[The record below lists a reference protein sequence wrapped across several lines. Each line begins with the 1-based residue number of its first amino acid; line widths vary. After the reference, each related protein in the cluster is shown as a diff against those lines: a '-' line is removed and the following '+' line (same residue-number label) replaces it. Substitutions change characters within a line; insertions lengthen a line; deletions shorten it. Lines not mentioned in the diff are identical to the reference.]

1 MMKATL
7 SLIAAS
13 LALLG
18 GIFSPAVPALAFPS
32 SSTTTADNMIGAM
45 PVEPRLD
52 VNSTMNASDM
62 WAMFGQMKFGMISS
76 IQNNDQGQPGWIASG
91 YWILRNDTGTSNTTT
106 SSSSSNI
113 TDFYAMFHMAM
124 LDGSALHSHEIYN
137 FTQTGDSS
145 FDASDNS
152 TTVTGTATVTMREG
166 PVNDVGTTIRISN
179 DHVIAISLDS
189 DATEN
194 HFGNT
199 PIYGMAVT
207 PEMLGD
213 MSMGMNTTTSST
225 MGSMNGTM
233 GNHWMGNNSTN
244 GMMYGGMPK

>member
-1 MMKATL
+1 MMKTTL

-13 LALLG
+13 VALLG
-18 GIFSPAVPALAFPS
+18 GIFSPAIPALAYPPP
-32 SSTTTADNMIGAM
+32 STTAAGNTTGIM
-45 PVEPRLD
+45 PAEPNLHD
-52 VNSTMNASDM
+52 FNSTMNADEM
-62 WAMFGQMKFGMISS
+62 WMMFGQMKFGMISS

-91 YWILRNDTGTSNTTT
+91 YWVLRNDTGASNTTN
-106 SSSSSNI
+106 SSGSNI
-113 TDFYAMFHMAM
+113 ANFYAMFHMAM

-137 FTQTGDSS
+137 FTQSGNSS

-152 TTVTGTATVTMREG
+152 TTVTGTATVTLREG

-179 DHVIAISLDS
+179 DHVIAISLDPG
-189 DATEN
+189 ATGN

-207 PEMLGD
+207 PEMLGS
-213 MSMGMNTTTSST
+213 MSMGMNTSSP

-233 GNHWMGNNSTN
+233 NNNWTGNNSTN

>member
-1 MMKATL
+1 MNTTL

-18 GIFSPAVPALAFPS
+18 GIPLAVPALAYPS
-32 SSTTTADNMIGAM
+32 PSTTITGNTTGAM

-62 WAMFGQMKFGMISS
+62 MAMFGQMKFGMISS
-76 IQNNDQGQPGWIASG
+76 IQNNNQGQPGWITSG
-91 YWILRNDTGTSNTTT
+91 YWILKNDTGGASNTTGT
-106 SSSSSNI
+106 SGSNI

-137 FTQTGDSS
+137 FAQTGNSS
-145 FDASDNS
+145 FDPSDNS
-152 TTVTGTATVTMREG
+152 TTVTGTATVTLREG

-179 DHVIAISLDS
+179 EHVIAISLDT
-189 DATEN
+189 DATQN

-199 PIYGMAVT
+199 PIYGMVVT

-213 MSMGMNTTTSST
+213 MHVGMNTTTSST

-233 GNHWMGNNSTN
+233 GNNSTD
-244 GMMYGGMPK
+244 GMTYGGMPK